1 MSQAFRHLDRRGVG
15 KICVADALRAVR
27 GEVSKRRAQVIDEVF
42 DSLLFR
48 LGGDSDAGDGQHSHT
63 LEPVT
68 VAKLYRAE
76 AHPDVVSGVRTQAEV
91 LSEFLEAFEGKQVS
105 HHLLSG
111 HHVSQWVR
119 IIPGASTLRG
129 LGTLTMSI
137 FFLCAAIC
145 CILRQ
150 IRVTCTS
157 KYTLQAWCLL
167 VLPPGSS
174 TLKIV
179 VLLRYLRTNSHWVY
193 K

>member
-15 KICVADALRAVR
+15 KICVTDALRAVR

-68 VAKLYRAE
+68 VARLYRAE

-111 HHVSQWVR
+111 GE
-119 IIPGASTLRG
+119 IDG
-129 LGTLTMSI
+129 
-137 FFLCAAIC
+137 
-145 CILRQ
+145 
-150 IRVTCTS
+150 RVTRGEWREHH
-157 KYTLQAWCLL
+157 LQVSATMADDDLFCEHMKCVW
-167 VLPPGSS
+167 
-174 TLKIV
+174 
-179 VLLRYLRTNSHWVY
+179 
-193 K
+193 